1 MRLAKRRQKH
11 CPEGRFA
18 LAKRASGE
26 EPGGMTLEIAI
37 VLGLLAAA
45 VGLFATRALP
55 VDLVTIFLLLAL
67 VLTGILEPATAF
79 AGFSSE
85 IIIILA
91 SIFVINGALLEGRVL
106 DTVTA
111 WLLRVAGG
119 SVHKLQLTTLSV
131 VGGLSGF
138 MNNTAVTSLFIG
150 PTVSIARRL
159 KASPSKLLMPVC
171 FASILG
177 GTCTLIGTST
187 NVAVS
192 GEIAKQH
199 QAGLAKWVA
208 DGGTD
213 LNGDGA
219 VDSADYR
226 QHAEENNLKIY
237 EPLGLFEITPVG
249 LLIMAVGIGYLM
261 LFGQRLLPDYPDE
274 SLAEGF
280 NIREYL
286 SEIVVM
292 PGSRLI
298 GQRVFESSL
307 AEMEFRIVKV
317 LRGKRSFVPNVRS
330 SIEEDDV
337 LLVSGGVEELMAV
350 KDASGIEIHAETKLE
365 DEALQ
370 TDDVKIAELL
380 ITPKSTLIRRTLKE
394 AHFRQRF
401 GLAVLAIYRHGQSLG
416 RKLGAIRLRAGDLL
430 LVQGAEER
438 LQSLEHDTN
447 LVRLEATEAP
457 SADRRRKGF
466 WALGFFA
473 VAVLAGGVGLASL
486 PVCFLSAAALTVATG
501 CITMQKVYE
510 VIDWRVLIVI
520 GGMTAFGA
528 AMSDSGT
535 AKWLA
540 GGIQGAFDS
549 PRMVLA
555 GFILLT
561 MFLTQ
566 TMSNAA
572 AALVVLPV
580 AMQTAATLGV
590 SGQTYAVA
598 VMLAASSS
606 FIAPFEP
613 ACILVSGPGKYRFTD
628 YLKAGLGLTLLV
640 GFLVWLLVPAYWGGL

>member
-1 MRLAKRRQKH
+1 MD
-11 CPEGRFA
+11 PENIG
-18 LAKRASGE
+18 
-26 EPGGMTLEIAI
+26 I
-37 VLGLLAAA
+37 VLGLLVVA

-67 VLTGILEPATAF
+67 VLTGILEPTEAF
-79 AGFSSE
+79 AGFSSQ
-85 IIIILA
+85 IIIILG
-91 SIFVINGALLEGRVL
+91 SIFVINGALLEGRVIDL
-106 DTVTA
+106 VSA

-119 SVHKLQLTTLSV
+119 SVNKLQLTTMSV

-150 PTVSIARRL
+150 PTMSIARKL
-159 KASPSKLLMPVC
+159 KISPSKLLMPVC

-192 GEIAKQH
+192 GELAKQYKTDLDEWK
-199 QAGLAKWVA
+199 AN
-208 DGGTD
+208 GGTD
-213 LNGDGA
+213 WNGDGTI
-219 VDSADYR
+219 DSDDYL
-226 QHAEENNLKIY
+226 QYAEANNLKIY
-237 EPLGLFEITPVG
+237 KPLGLFEITPVG
-249 LLIMAVGIGYLM
+249 LLIMGVGIAYLM
-261 LFGQRLLPDYPDE
+261 FFGRRLLPDYPDE

-280 NIREYL
+280 NIREYH

-317 LRGKRSFVPNVRS
+317 LRKKRSFVPNTRS
-330 SIEEDDV
+330 VIEEGDV
-337 LLVSGGVEELMAV
+337 LLVSGSMEDLMAV

-394 AHFRQRF
+394 ANFRQRF

-416 RKLGAIRLRAGDLL
+416 RKLGVIRLRAGDML
-430 LVQGAEER
+430 LVQGSEER
-438 LQSLEHDTN
+438 LLSLEHGTN
-447 LVRLEATEAP
+447 LLRLDATEAP
-457 SADRRRKGF
+457 SADRRQKGF
-466 WALGFFA
+466 RALAFFA
-473 VAVLAGGVGLASL
+473 VAVIAGGLGLAPL
-486 PVCFLSAAALTVATG
+486 PICFLSAAALTVATR

-528 AMSDSGT
+528 AMRESGT
-535 AKWLA
+535 AEWLA
-540 GGIQGAFDS
+540 VVIQS
-549 PRMVLA
+549 ISENPRTVLA

-561 MFLTQ
+561 MLLTQ

-580 AMQTAATLGV
+580 AMQTAGTLDV
-590 SGQTYAVA
+590 SGQTFAIA
-598 VMLAASSS
+598 VMLGASSS

-628 YLKAGLGLTLLV
+628 YLKAGLGLTLIM
-640 GFLVWLLVPAYWGGL
+640 GFLVWLMVPLVWGL

>member
-1 MRLAKRRQKH
+1 MD
-11 CPEGRFA
+11 PD
-18 LAKRASGE
+18 
-26 EPGGMTLEIAI
+26 IVI
-37 VLGLLAAA
+37 VLGLLVVA

-67 VLTGILEPATAF
+67 VLTGILDPAEAF
-79 AGFSSE
+79 AGFSSQ
-85 IIIILA
+85 IIIILG
-91 SIFVINGALLEGRVL
+91 SIFVINGALLEGRVIDL
-106 DTVTA
+106 VSA

-119 SVHKLQLTTLSV
+119 SVNKLQLTTMSV

-150 PTVSIARRL
+150 PTMSIARKL
-159 KASPSKLLMPVC
+159 EISPSKLLMPVC

-192 GEIAKQH
+192 GEIAKQY
-199 QAGLAKWVA
+199 QIDLAKWEA
-208 DGGTD
+208 NGGTD
-213 LNGDGA
+213 LNGDGTI
-219 VDSADYR
+219 DSADYL
-226 QHAEENNLKIY
+226 QYAESNNLKIY
-237 EPLGLFEITPVG
+237 KPLGLFEITPVG
-249 LLIMAVGIGYLM
+249 LLIMGVGIAYLM
-261 LFGQRLLPDYPDE
+261 FFGRRLLPDYPDE

-280 NIREYL
+280 NIREYH

-317 LRGKRSFVPNVRS
+317 LRKKRSFVPNIRS
-330 SIEEDDV
+330 VIEEGDV
-337 LLVSGGVEELMAV
+337 LLVSGSMEDLMAV

-394 AHFRQRF
+394 ANFRQRF

-416 RKLGAIRLRAGDLL
+416 RKLGVIRLRAGDLL
-430 LVQGAEER
+430 LVQGSEER
-438 LQSLEHDTN
+438 LLSLEHGTN
-447 LVRLEATEAP
+447 LLRLDATEAP
-457 SADRRRKGF
+457 SADRRQKGF
-466 WALGFFA
+466 RALVLFGLA
-473 VAVLAGGVGLASL
+473 VIAGGLGLAPL
-486 PVCFLSAAALTVATG
+486 PICFLSAAALTVATR

-528 AMSDSGT
+528 AMRESGT
-535 AKWLA
+535 AEWLA
-540 GGIQGAFDS
+540 GGIQS
-549 PRMVLA
+549 ISENPRTVLA

-561 MFLTQ
+561 MLLTQ
-566 TMSNAA
+566 AMSNAA

-580 AMQTAATLGV
+580 AMQTAGTLGV
-590 SGQTYAVA
+590 SGQTFAIA
-598 VMLAASSS
+598 VMLGASSS

-628 YLKAGLGLTLLV
+628 YLKAGLGLTLIM
-640 GFLVWLLVPAYWGGL
+640 GFLVWLMVPLVWGL

>member
-1 MRLAKRRQKH
+1 
-11 CPEGRFA
+11 
-18 LAKRASGE
+18 
-26 EPGGMTLEIAI
+26 MTLEIGI
-37 VLGLLAAA
+37 VLGLLVVA

-55 VDLVTIFLLLAL
+55 VDLATIFLLLAL
-67 VLTGILEPATAF
+67 VLTGVLEPGEAF
-79 AGFSSE
+79 AGFSSQ
-85 IIIILA
+85 IIIILG

-106 DTVTA
+106 DLVSA

-119 SVHKLQLTTLSV
+119 SVDRLQLTTMSV

-150 PTVSIARRL
+150 PVMSIARKL

-192 GEIAKQH
+192 GELARRYQSD
-199 QAGLAKWVA
+199 LAKWMA
-208 DGGTD
+208 NSGID
-213 LNGDGA
+213 LNRDGT
-219 VDSADYR
+219 VDSADYL
-226 QHAEENNLKIY
+226 QHAKVHDLKIY
-237 EPLGLFEITPVG
+237 RPLGLFEITPVG
-249 LLIMAVGIGYLM
+249 LLIMGVGIGYLM
-261 LFGQRLLPDYPDE
+261 LFGRRLLPDYPDE
-274 SLAEGF
+274 SLADEF

-292 PGSRLI
+292 PGSSLI

-307 AEMEFRIVKV
+307 AEMEFRIIKI
-317 LRGKRSFVPNVRS
+317 LRRKRSFAPNVRS
-330 SIEEDDV
+330 SIEEGDV
-337 LLVSGGVEELMAV
+337 LLVSGSMEDLFAV

-365 DEALQ
+365 NNVLQ
-370 TDDVKIAELL
+370 ADDVKIAELL
-380 ITPKSTLIRRTLKE
+380 ITPKSTLIRRTLME
-394 AHFRQRF
+394 TQFRQRF

-416 RKLGAIRLRAGDLL
+416 RKLGTIRLRAGDLL
-430 LVQGAEER
+430 LVQGSEER
-438 LQSLEHDTN
+438 LLSLEHDTN
-447 LVRLEATEAP
+447 LLRLDATEAP
-457 SADRRRKGF
+457 SADRRQKGLR
-466 WALGFFA
+466 ALTFFGLA
-473 VAVLAGGVGLASL
+473 VIAGGLGLAPL
-486 PVCFLSAAALTVATG
+486 PICFLSAAALTVATG

-528 AMSDSGT
+528 AMRESG
-535 AKWLA
+535 AADWLA
-540 GGIQGAFDS
+540 DGIQSVSES
-549 PRMVLA
+549 PRFVLA

-561 MFLTQ
+561 IFLTQ

-580 AMQTAATLGV
+580 AMQTAGTLGV
-590 SGQTYAVA
+590 SGQTFAIA
-598 VMLAASSS
+598 VMLGASSS

-628 YLKAGLGLTLLV
+628 YLRAGLGLTLLV
-640 GFLVWLLVPAYWGGL
+640 GFLVWLMVPILWGL

>member
-1 MRLAKRRQKH
+1 
-11 CPEGRFA
+11 
-18 LAKRASGE
+18 
-26 EPGGMTLEIAI
+26 MTLEIAI

-640 GFLVWLLVPAYWGGL
+640 GFLVWLLVPAYWGGLSSINSRQNDRPAWPGRGRGG

>member
-1 MRLAKRRQKH
+1 MD
-11 CPEGRFA
+11 PDIG
-18 LAKRASGE
+18 
-26 EPGGMTLEIAI
+26 I
-37 VLGLLAAA
+37 VLGLLVVA

-67 VLTGILEPATAF
+67 VLTGILEPTEAF
-79 AGFSSE
+79 AGFSSQ
-85 IIIILA
+85 IIIILG
-91 SIFVINGALLEGRVL
+91 SIFVINGALLEGRVIDL
-106 DTVTA
+106 LSA

-119 SVHKLQLTTLSV
+119 SVNKLQLTTMSV

-150 PTVSIARRL
+150 PTMSIARKL
-159 KASPSKLLMPVC
+159 KISPSKLLMPVC

-192 GEIAKQH
+192 GELAKQYKTDLDEWK
-199 QAGLAKWVA
+199 AN
-208 DGGTD
+208 GGTD
-213 LNGDGA
+213 WNGDGTI
-219 VDSADYR
+219 DSDDYL
-226 QHAEENNLKIY
+226 QYAEANNLKIY
-237 EPLGLFEITPVG
+237 KPLGLFEITPVG
-249 LLIMAVGIGYLM
+249 LLIMGVGIAYLM
-261 LFGQRLLPDYPDE
+261 FFGRRLLPDYPDE

-280 NIREYL
+280 NIREYH

-317 LRGKRSFVPNVRS
+317 LRKKRSFVPNTRS
-330 SIEEDDV
+330 VIEEGDV
-337 LLVSGGVEELMAV
+337 LLVSGSMEDLMAV

-394 AHFRQRF
+394 ANFRQRF
-401 GLAVLAIYRHGQSLG
+401 GLAVLAIYRHGHSLG
-416 RKLGAIRLRAGDLL
+416 RKLGVIRLRAGDLL
-430 LVQGAEER
+430 LVQGSEER
-438 LQSLEHDTN
+438 LLSLEHGTN
-447 LVRLEATEAP
+447 LLRLDATEAP
-457 SADRRRKGF
+457 SSDRRQKGF
-466 WALGFFA
+466 RALAFFA
-473 VAVLAGGVGLASL
+473 VAVIAGGLGLAPL
-486 PVCFLSAAALTVATG
+486 PICFLSAAALTVATR

-520 GGMTAFGA
+520 GGMMAFGT
-528 AMSDSGT
+528 AMRESGT
-535 AKWLA
+535 AEWLA
-540 GGIQGAFDS
+540 VVIQS
-549 PRMVLA
+549 ISENPRTVLA

-561 MFLTQ
+561 MLLTQ

-580 AMQTAATLGV
+580 AMQTAGTLDV
-590 SGQTYAVA
+590 SGQTFAIA
-598 VMLAASSS
+598 VMLGASSS

-628 YLKAGLGLTLLV
+628 YLKAGLGLTLIM
-640 GFLVWLLVPAYWGGL
+640 GFLVWLMVPLVWGL

>member
-1 MRLAKRRQKH
+1 
-11 CPEGRFA
+11 
-18 LAKRASGE
+18 
-26 EPGGMTLEIAI
+26 MTLDIGI
-37 VLGLLAAA
+37 VLGLLVVA

-67 VLTGILEPATAF
+67 VLTGILEPTEAF
-79 AGFSSE
+79 AGFSSQ
-85 IIIILA
+85 IIIILG
-91 SIFVINGALLEGRVL
+91 SIFVINGALLEGRVIDL
-106 DTVTA
+106 VSA

-119 SVHKLQLTTLSV
+119 SVNKLQLATMSV

-150 PTVSIARRL
+150 PTMSIARKL
-159 KASPSKLLMPVC
+159 KISPSKLLMPVC

-192 GEIAKQH
+192 GELAKQYKTDLDEWK
-199 QAGLAKWVA
+199 AN
-208 DGGTD
+208 GGTD
-213 LNGDGA
+213 LNGDGTI
-219 VDSADYR
+219 DSADYL
-226 QHAEENNLKIY
+226 QYAEENNLKIY
-237 EPLGLFEITPVG
+237 KPLGLFEITPVG
-249 LLIMAVGIGYLM
+249 LLIMGVGIAYLM
-261 LFGQRLLPDYPDE
+261 FFGRRLLPDYPDE

-280 NIREYL
+280 NIREYH

-317 LRGKRSFVPNVRS
+317 LRKKRSFVPNTRS
-330 SIEEDDV
+330 VIEEGDV
-337 LLVSGGVEELMAV
+337 LLVSGSVEDLMAV

-394 AHFRQRF
+394 ANFRQRF

-416 RKLGAIRLRAGDLL
+416 RKLGVIRLRAGDLL
-430 LVQGAEER
+430 LVQGSEER
-438 LQSLEHDTN
+438 LLSLEHGTN
-447 LVRLEATEAP
+447 LLRLDVREAP
-457 SADRRRKGF
+457 SSDRRQKGF
-466 WALGFFA
+466 RALAFFA
-473 VAVLAGGVGLASL
+473 VAVIAGGLGLAPL
-486 PVCFLSAAALTVATG
+486 PICFLSAAALTVATR

-528 AMSDSGT
+528 AMRESGT
-535 AKWLA
+535 AEWLA
-540 GGIQGAFDS
+540 VVIQS
-549 PRMVLA
+549 ISENPRTVLA

-561 MFLTQ
+561 MLLTQ

-580 AMQTAATLGV
+580 AMQTAGTLGV
-590 SGQTYAVA
+590 SGQTFAIA
-598 VMLAASSS
+598 VMLGASSS

-628 YLKAGLGLTLLV
+628 YLKAGLGLTLIM
-640 GFLVWLLVPAYWGGL
+640 GFLVWLLVPAYWGGLELD

>member
-1 MRLAKRRQKH
+1 
-11 CPEGRFA
+11 
-18 LAKRASGE
+18 
-26 EPGGMTLEIAI
+26 MTLEIAI

-111 WLLRVAGG
+111 WLLRVAGD
-119 SVHKLQLTTLSV
+119 SVSKLQLTTMSV

-150 PTVSIARRL
+150 PTMSIARKL

-199 QAGLAKWVA
+199 QAGLAIWK
-208 DGGTD
+208 DNGGTD
-213 LNGDGA
+213 LNDDG
-219 VDSADYR
+219 VIDSDDYF
-226 QHAEENNLKIY
+226 QYAASNGLKIY
-237 EPLGLFEITPVG
+237 KPLGLFEITPVG

-317 LRGKRSFVPNVRS
+317 LRGKRNFVPNVRS

-370 TDDVKIAELL
+370 TEEVKIAELL

-394 AHFRQRF
+394 ANFRQRF

-416 RKLGAIRLRAGDLL
+416 RKLGVIRLRAGDLL

-473 VAVLAGGVGLASL
+473 VAVLASGVGLASL

-510 VIDWRVLIVI
+510 VVDWRVLIVI

-580 AMQTAATLGV
+580 AMQTATTLAV

>member
-1 MRLAKRRQKH
+1 
-11 CPEGRFA
+11 
-18 LAKRASGE
+18 
-26 EPGGMTLEIAI
+26 MTLDIGI
-37 VLGLLAAA
+37 VLGLLVVA

-67 VLTGILEPATAF
+67 VLTGILEPTEAF
-79 AGFSSE
+79 AGFSSQ
-85 IIIILA
+85 IIIILG
-91 SIFVINGALLEGRVL
+91 SIFVINGALLEGRVIDL
-106 DTVTA
+106 VSA

-119 SVHKLQLTTLSV
+119 SVNKLQLATMSV

-150 PTVSIARRL
+150 PTMSIARKL
-159 KASPSKLLMPVC
+159 KISPSKLLMPVC

-192 GEIAKQH
+192 GELAKQYKTDLDEWK
-199 QAGLAKWVA
+199 AN
-208 DGGTD
+208 GGTD
-213 LNGDGA
+213 LNGDGTI
-219 VDSADYR
+219 DSADYL
-226 QHAEENNLKIY
+226 QYAEENNLKIY
-237 EPLGLFEITPVG
+237 KPLGLFEITPVG
-249 LLIMAVGIGYLM
+249 LLIMGVGIAYLM
-261 LFGQRLLPDYPDE
+261 FFGRRLLPDYPDE

-280 NIREYL
+280 NIREYH

-298 GQRVFESSL
+298 SQRVFESSL

-317 LRGKRSFVPNVRS
+317 LRKKRSFVPNTRS
-330 SIEEDDV
+330 VIEEGDV
-337 LLVSGGVEELMAV
+337 LLVSGSMEDLMAV

-394 AHFRQRF
+394 ANFRQRF

-416 RKLGAIRLRAGDLL
+416 RKLGVIRLRAGDLL
-430 LVQGAEER
+430 LVQGSEER
-438 LQSLEHDTN
+438 LLSLEHGTN
-447 LVRLEATEAP
+447 LLRLDVREAP
-457 SADRRRKGF
+457 SSDRRQKGF
-466 WALGFFA
+466 RALAFFA
-473 VAVLAGGVGLASL
+473 VAVIAAGLGLAPL
-486 PVCFLSAAALTVATG
+486 PICFLSAAALTVATR

-528 AMSDSGT
+528 AMRESGT
-535 AKWLA
+535 AEWLA
-540 GGIQGAFDS
+540 VVIQS
-549 PRMVLA
+549 ISENPRTVLA

-561 MFLTQ
+561 MLLTQ

-580 AMQTAATLGV
+580 AMQTAGTLGV
-590 SGQTYAVA
+590 SGQTFAIA
-598 VMLAASSS
+598 VMLGASSS

-628 YLKAGLGLTLLV
+628 YLKAGFGLTLIM
-640 GFLVWLLVPAYWGGL
+640 GFLVWLLVPAYWGGLELD

>member
-1 MRLAKRRQKH
+1 MD
-11 CPEGRFA
+11 PD
-18 LAKRASGE
+18 
-26 EPGGMTLEIAI
+26 IVI
-37 VLGLLAAA
+37 VLGLLVVA

-67 VLTGILEPATAF
+67 VLTGILNPAEAF
-79 AGFSSE
+79 AGFSSQ
-85 IIIILA
+85 IIIILG
-91 SIFVINGALLEGRVL
+91 SIFVINGALLEGRVIDL
-106 DTVTA
+106 VSA

-119 SVHKLQLTTLSV
+119 SVNKLQLTTMSV

-150 PTVSIARRL
+150 PTMSIARKL
-159 KASPSKLLMPVC
+159 EVSPSKLLMPVC

-192 GEIAKQH
+192 GEIAKQY
-199 QAGLAKWVA
+199 QIDLAKWEA
-208 DGGTD
+208 NGGTD
-213 LNGDGA
+213 LNGDGTI
-219 VDSADYR
+219 DSADYL
-226 QHAEENNLKIY
+226 QYAESNNLKIY
-237 EPLGLFEITPVG
+237 KPLGLFEITPVG
-249 LLIMAVGIGYLM
+249 LLIMGVGIAYLM
-261 LFGQRLLPDYPDE
+261 FFGRRLLPDYPDE

-280 NIREYL
+280 NIREYH

-317 LRGKRSFVPNVRS
+317 LRKKRSFVPNIRS
-330 SIEEDDV
+330 VIEEGDV
-337 LLVSGGVEELMAV
+337 LLVSGSMEDLMAV
-350 KDASGIEIHAETKLE
+350 KDASGIEILAETKLE

-394 AHFRQRF
+394 ANFRQRF

-416 RKLGAIRLRAGDLL
+416 RKLGVIRLRAGDLL
-430 LVQGAEER
+430 LVQGSEER
-438 LQSLEHDTN
+438 LLSLEHGTN
-447 LVRLEATEAP
+447 LLRLDATEAP
-457 SADRRRKGF
+457 SADRRQKGF
-466 WALGFFA
+466 RALVFF
-473 VAVLAGGVGLASL
+473 GLAVIAGSL
-486 PVCFLSAAALTVATG
+486 GLAPLPICFLSAAALTVATR

-528 AMSDSGT
+528 AMRESGT
-535 AKWLA
+535 AEWLA
-540 GGIQGAFDS
+540 GGIQS
-549 PRMVLA
+549 ISENPRTVLA

-561 MFLTQ
+561 MLLTQ
-566 TMSNAA
+566 AMSNAA

-580 AMQTAATLGV
+580 AMQTAGTLGV
-590 SGQTYAVA
+590 SGQTFAIA
-598 VMLAASSS
+598 VMLGASSS

-628 YLKAGLGLTLLV
+628 YLKAGLGLTLIM
-640 GFLVWLLVPAYWGGL
+640 GFLVWLMVPLVWGL

>member
-1 MRLAKRRQKH
+1 
-11 CPEGRFA
+11 
-18 LAKRASGE
+18 
-26 EPGGMTLEIAI
+26 MTLEIAI

>member
-1 MRLAKRRQKH
+1 
-11 CPEGRFA
+11 
-18 LAKRASGE
+18 
-26 EPGGMTLEIAI
+26 MTLDIAI
-37 VLGLLAAA
+37 VLGLLVAA

-67 VLTGILEPATAF
+67 VLTGILEPAIAF
-79 AGFSSE
+79 AGFSSQ

-119 SVHKLQLTTLSV
+119 SINKLQLTTLSV

-150 PTVSIARRL
+150 PMMTIARKL
-159 KASPSKLLMPVC
+159 KTSPSKLLMPVC

-192 GEIAKQH
+192 GEIAKQY
-199 QAGLAKWVA
+199 QEGLTKWIAK
-208 DGGTD
+208 GGAD
-213 LNGDGA
+213 LNGDGG
-219 VDSADYR
+219 VDAEDYL
-226 QHAEENNLKIY
+226 QYAETNKLKIY
-237 EPLGLFEITPVG
+237 QPLGLFEITPVG

-261 LFGQRLLPDYPDE
+261 LFGQRLLPEYPDE

-307 AEMEFRIVKV
+307 AEMEFRIVKI
-317 LRGKRSFVPNVRS
+317 LRKKRSFVPNIRS
-330 SIEEDDV
+330 SIEEGDV
-337 LLVSGGVEELMAV
+337 LLISGGIEDLMAV

-365 DEALQ
+365 DESLQ
-370 TDDVKIAELL
+370 TEEVKIAELL

-394 AHFRQRF
+394 ANFRQRF

-416 RKLGAIRLRAGDLL
+416 RKLGTIRLRAGDLL
-430 LVQGAEER
+430 LVQGAEDR
-438 LQSLEHDTN
+438 MQSLEHDTN

-457 SADRRRKGF
+457 SPDRRQKGLM
-466 WALGFFA
+466 ALGFFA
-473 VAVLAGGVGLASL
+473 LAVLAGGLGMAPL

-510 VIDWRVLIVI
+510 VVDWRVLIVI

-528 AMSDSGT
+528 AMRDSGT
-535 AKWLA
+535 AEWLA
-540 GGIQGAFDS
+540 GGIHSTLSS
-549 PRMVLA
+549 PRTVLA

-580 AMQTAATLGV
+580 AMQTAATIGV

-628 YLKAGLGLTLLV
+628 YLRAGLGLTLLV
-640 GFLVWLLVPAYWGGL
+640 GFLVWLMVPIVWSL

>member
-1 MRLAKRRQKH
+1 
-11 CPEGRFA
+11 
-18 LAKRASGE
+18 
-26 EPGGMTLEIAI
+26 MTLEIGI
-37 VLGLLAAA
+37 VLGLLLAA
-45 VGLFATRALP
+45 VGLFATRAQP

-67 VLTGILEPATAF
+67 VLTGILKPTEAF
-79 AGFSSE
+79 AGFSSQ
-85 IIIILA
+85 IIIILG
-91 SIFVINGALLEGRVL
+91 SIFLINGALIESRVL
-106 DTVTA
+106 DIVTA

-119 SVHKLQLTTLSV
+119 SVSKLQFTTMSV

-150 PTVSIARRL
+150 PTMSIARKL
-159 KASPSKLLMPVC
+159 KTSPSKLLMPVC

-199 QAGLAKWVA
+199 EVDLAKWMA
-208 DGGTD
+208 NGGTD
-213 LNGDGA
+213 LNGDSA
-219 VDSADYR
+219 IDSADYL
-226 QHAEENNLKIY
+226 QYAKENDLKIY
-237 EPLGLFEITPVG
+237 QPLGLFEITPVG
-249 LLIMAVGIGYLM
+249 LLIMGVGIAYLM
-261 LFGQRLLPDYPDE
+261 LFGRRLLPDYPEE
-274 SLAEGF
+274 SLAEDF

-292 PGSRLI
+292 PGSSLI
-298 GQRVFESSL
+298 GQHVFESSL

-317 LRGKRSFVPNVRS
+317 LRKKRSFVPNVRS
-330 SIEEDDV
+330 VIGEGDV
-337 LLVSGGVEELMAV
+337 LLVSGGMEDLMAV

-370 TDDVKIAELL
+370 TEEVKIAELL
-380 ITPKSTLIRRTLKE
+380 IASKSTLIRRTLKE
-394 AHFRQRF
+394 TEFRQRF

-416 RKLGAIRLRAGDLL
+416 SKLGAIRLRAGDLL
-430 LVQGAEER
+430 LVQGTEER
-438 LQSLEHDTN
+438 LQSLQHDTN
-447 LVRLEATEAP
+447 LVLLDATEVP
-457 SADRRRKGF
+457 STDRRQKGF
-466 WALGFFA
+466 RALGFFA
-473 VAVLAGGVGLASL
+473 LAVIAGGFGLAPL
-486 PVCFLSAAALTVATG
+486 PICFLSAAALTVATR

-528 AMSDSGT
+528 AMRESGT
-535 AKWLA
+535 AEWLA
-540 GGIQGAFDS
+540 GGIQS
-549 PRMVLA
+549 ISENPRTVLA

-561 MFLTQ
+561 MLLTQ

-580 AMQTAATLGV
+580 AMQTAGTLGV
-590 SGQTYAVA
+590 SGQTFAIA
-598 VMLAASSS
+598 VMLGASSS

-628 YLKAGLGLTLLV
+628 YLKAGLGLTLIM
-640 GFLVWLLVPAYWGGL
+640 GFLVWLMVPLVWGL

>member
-1 MRLAKRRQKH
+1 
-11 CPEGRFA
+11 
-18 LAKRASGE
+18 
-26 EPGGMTLEIAI
+26 MTLEIAI

-280 NIREYL
+280 NIRVYL

-580 AMQTAATLGV
+580 AMQTAGTLEV

>member
-1 MRLAKRRQKH
+1 
-11 CPEGRFA
+11 
-18 LAKRASGE
+18 
-26 EPGGMTLEIAI
+26 MTLEIAI

-572 AALVVLPV
+572 AAVVVLPV

>member
-1 MRLAKRRQKH
+1 
-11 CPEGRFA
+11 
-18 LAKRASGE
+18 
-26 EPGGMTLEIAI
+26 MTLEIAI

-199 QAGLAKWVA
+199 QAGLANWVA
-208 DGGTD
+208 NGGTD
-213 LNGDGA
+213 MNGDGA
-219 VDSADYR
+219 VDAADYR
-226 QHAEENNLKIY
+226 EYAEANNLKIY

-330 SIEEDDV
+330 SIEEGDV

-370 TDDVKIAELL
+370 TEEVKIAELL

-394 AHFRQRF
+394 ANFRQRF

-416 RKLGAIRLRAGDLL
+416 RKLGVIRLRAGDLL

-640 GFLVWLLVPAYWGGL
+640 GFLVWLLVPAYWGGLELD

>member
-1 MRLAKRRQKH
+1 
-11 CPEGRFA
+11 
-18 LAKRASGE
+18 
-26 EPGGMTLEIAI
+26 MTLEIAI

-370 TDDVKIAELL
+370 TEEVKIAELL

-394 AHFRQRF
+394 ANFRQRF

-416 RKLGAIRLRAGDLL
+416 RKLGVIRLRAGDLL

-473 VAVLAGGVGLASL
+473 VAVFAGGVGLASL

>member
-1 MRLAKRRQKH
+1 M
-11 CPEGRFA
+11 GY
-18 LAKRASGE
+18 
-26 EPGGMTLEIAI
+26 EIAI
-37 VLGLLAAA
+37 VLGLLLAA

-67 VLTGILEPATAF
+67 VLTGILEPTEAF
-79 AGFSSE
+79 AGFSSQ
-85 IIIILA
+85 IIIILG

-106 DTVTA
+106 DLVSA

-119 SVHKLQLTTLSV
+119 SVNKLQLTTMSV

-150 PTVSIARRL
+150 PTMSIARKL
-159 KASPSKLLMPVC
+159 KTSPSKLLMPVC

-192 GEIAKQH
+192 GEIAKQY
-199 QAGLAKWVA
+199 QADLAKWVA
-208 DGGTD
+208 NGGTD
-213 LNGDGA
+213 LNGDGTT
-219 VDSADYR
+219 DADDYL
-226 QHAEENNLKIY
+226 QYAKANNLKIY
-237 EPLGLFEITPVG
+237 KPLGLFEITPVG
-249 LLIMAVGIGYLM
+249 LVIMGVGIAYLM
-261 LFGQRLLPDYPDE
+261 LFGRRLLPDYPDE
-274 SLAEGF
+274 SLAEEF

-307 AEMEFRIVKV
+307 AEMEFRIVKI
-317 LRGKRSFVPNVRS
+317 LRKKRSFVPNTRS
-330 SIEEDDV
+330 VIEEGDL
-337 LLVSGGVEELMAV
+337 LLVSGSVEDLMAV

-365 DEALQ
+365 DDALQ

-380 ITPKSTLIRRTLKE
+380 ITPKSTLIRRSLKE
-394 AHFRQRF
+394 ANFRQRF

-416 RKLGAIRLRAGDLL
+416 HKLSVIRLRAGDLL
-430 LVQGAEER
+430 LVQGSEER
-438 LQSLEHDTN
+438 LLSLEHDTN
-447 LVRLEATEAP
+447 LLRLDVTEAP
-457 SADRRRKGF
+457 SADRRQKGF
-466 WALGFFA
+466 RALAFFV
-473 VAVLAGGVGLASL
+473 VAVIAGGLGLAPL
-486 PVCFLSAAALTVATG
+486 PICFLSAAAMTVATR

-528 AMSDSGT
+528 AMRESGT
-535 AKWLA
+535 AEWLA
-540 GGIQGAFDS
+540 GGIQS
-549 PRMVLA
+549 ISENPRTVLA
-555 GFILLT
+555 GFVLLT
-561 MFLTQ
+561 MLLTQ

-580 AMQTAATLGV
+580 MLG
-590 SGQTYAVA
+590 
-598 VMLAASSS
+598 ASSS

-628 YLKAGLGLTLLV
+628 YLKAGLGLTLIM
-640 GFLVWLLVPAYWGGL
+640 GFLVWLMVPLVWGL